1 MKINSLKELHDLGVS
16 FWRPCVLHTAV
27 QLKLFTHLGPFSMDA
42 NELAER
48 METEPRATGLLLNAV
63 TALGLLKKT
72 GDRFESTPFSRQH
85 LDEQSPDFM
94 GNIINHYCHMYPHW
108 GLLGQAIRTGKSVV
122 RREDRTEESTR
133 QFLLGMHNL
142 AIRGA
147 EVLVH
152 RLDLSGRRSMLD
164 LGGGP
169 GTYALYFC
177 RHNPQLE
184 ATIYDMPDTEPVA
197 AEQIASFG
205 LADRVRFHAGDF
217 HKDPLPEG
225 HFDFV
230 FMSHIL
236 HSSSSKECA
245 DLLEKVYPIVR
256 PGGEVIVQEFVLQE
270 DKTEPIF
277 AAMFALNML
286 VHTPRGR
293 SYSFGEIST
302 WLQDA
307 GFSRP
312 TAYHCDLPN
321 DASLI
326 RASKPLS

>member
-16 FWRPCVLHTAV
+16 FWRPCVLHAAV
-27 QLKLFTHLGPFSMDA
+27 QLKIFTHLGSHSMDA

-48 METEPRATGLLLNAV
+48 MGTEPRATELLLNAV
-63 TALGLLKKT
+63 VSLGLLRKT
-72 GDRFESTPFSRQH
+72 GQRYESTPFSRQH
-85 LDEQSPDFM
+85 LDEGNPLFM
-94 GNIINHYCHMYPHW
+94 GNIINHYRFMYSHW
-108 GLLGQAIRTGKSVV
+108 GSLVEAVRTGRSVF

-152 RLDLSGRRSMLD
+152 RLDLGECRSMLD

-177 RHNPQLE
+177 RHNPQLS
-184 ATIYDMPDTEPVA
+184 AIVYDMPDTEPIA
-197 AEQIASFG
+197 TDQIQSFR

-225 HFDFV
+225 PFDLV

-236 HSSSSKECA
+236 HSSSSTECA
-245 DLLEKVYPIVR
+245 DLMAKVHPVVR
-256 PGGEVIVQEFVLQE
+256 PGGEVIVQEFVLRD
-270 DKTEPIF
+270 DKTEPLF
-277 AAMFALNML
+277 AALFALNML
-286 VHTPRGR
+286 IHTPRGR
-293 SYSFGEIST
+293 SYSFEEIST

-307 GFSRP
+307 GFTRP
-312 TAYHCDLPN
+312 TTFHCDLPN

-326 RASKPLS
+326 RARKPL